1 MKETNFLTNHIIFN
15 RLQKLF
21 LYDFI
26 KLLQLYDI
34 IYKNCLIQVEP
45 IIQPV
50 SSPTNAIVP
59 MDYQYVSP
67 AVVETP
73 AFIPYVNE
81 NIK

>member
-1 MKETNFLTNHIIFN
+1 
-15 RLQKLF
+15 
-21 LYDFI
+21 
-26 KLLQLYDI
+26 
-34 IYKNCLIQVEP
+34 VEP